1 MSKYSS
7 SVPAAGGIDRRTA
20 MAALAAWGGGIVA
33 AAPVSSVFGA
43 AQRSRAYPPS
53 EVLRRRRAMPSLA
66 FPAYLQP
73 LVDPTYA
80 TTITRI
86 SDRAAFGSSDRVLRH
101 AYAKNQ
107 PWNADG
113 SLLILGWTYPA
124 PILDG
129 RTYEFLFMRHQPS
142 QAVWSNTEPN
152 FMFGTH
158 SNMNVFVKADVRQD
172 WRETTLHTFTEFDTI
187 DFGGSEG
194 NLSNDDR
201 FVALM
206 GFKAGSGITLLV
218 YDTVADQVTAR
229 LPLGDLSAGASG
241 DADVNN
247 WSMSQSGAYA
257 VVQFNTD
264 RHGRPAGI
272 EVYDRKLNYQR
283 RLTDDGNYGGHFDL
297 GFDAAGDEVAVLQV
311 SSRDLVSARL
321 SDGRRTVQLRAELM
335 NWGIHISCR
344 NLQRPGWCYLSEF
357 AYLGNNRD
365 DLRFMKDKAIY
376 QELLA
381 VRLDGSGTVQHFGH
395 EHHCLPVRNREY
407 DRAAMAAPSRD
418 GRIVIW
424 GSDWENGARNAG
436 VHAYA
441 STANGADTSAAW

>member
-1 MSKYSS
+1 MSKFSS
-7 SVPAAGGIDRRTA
+7 NAPAAGGIDRRTA
-20 MAALAAWGGGIVA
+20 IAALAALGGG
-33 AAPVSSVFGA
+33 SVFGA
-43 AQRSRAYPPS
+43 APRGRAYPPS

-66 FPAYLQP
+66 FPAYLQL

-86 SDRAAFGSSDRVLRH
+86 SDRTAFGTPDRVLRH

-113 SLLILGWTYPA
+113 SLLMLGWNYPA

-142 QAVWSNTEPN
+142 QAVWSNTEAN

-158 SNMNVFVKADVRQD
+158 SNMNVFVKADVRED

-194 NLSNDDR
+194 NLTNDDR

-218 YDTVADQVTAR
+218 YDTAADQVTAQ
-229 LPLGDLSAGASG
+229 LPLGDLRAGATS

-247 WSMSQSGAYA
+247 WSMSQSGAYV

-272 EVYDRKLNYQR
+272 EVYDRELNYLR

-321 SDGRRTVQLRAELM
+321 SDGRRTVQLKAELM
-335 NWGIHISCR
+335 NWGIHLSCR

-357 AYLGNNRD
+357 AYLGDNRD
-365 DLRFMKDKAIY
+365 DLRFMADKAIY

-381 VRLDGSGTVQHFGH
+381 LRLDGSGTVQHFGH
-395 EHHCLPVRNREY
+395 EHHCLPVRSREY

-424 GSDWENGARNAG
+424 GSDWENGARSAE
-436 VHAYA
+436 VHAYVA
-441 STANGADTSAAW
+441 TAVRG

>member
-1 MSKYSS
+1 MPKYSS
-7 SVPAAGGIDRRTA
+7 NVSAAGAIDRRTA
-20 MAALAAWGGGIVA
+20 MAALAGSVVA
-33 AAPVSSVFGA
+33 AAPLSSVFGSTP
-43 AQRSRAYPPS
+43 RERVYPPS

-66 FPAYLQP
+66 RPAYLQAI
-73 LVDPTYA
+73 VDPTYGS
-80 TTITRI
+80 TITRI
-86 SDRAAFGSSDRVLRH
+86 SDQAAFGTQDRVLRH
-101 AYAKNQ
+101 TYAKNQ

-113 SLLILGWTYPA
+113 SLLMLGWNYPA
-124 PILDG
+124 PVLDG
-129 RTYEFLFMRHQPS
+129 RSWAFLFMRHQPS

-158 SNMNVFVKADVRQD
+158 SNMNVFVKADVRRD
-172 WRETTLHTFTEFDTI
+172 WTETTLRTFTEFDTI

-206 GFKAGSGITLLV
+206 GFTAGSGITLLV
-218 YDTVADQVTAR
+218 YDTVADRVTAR
-229 LPLGDLSAGASG
+229 LPLGDLRAGAVG

-247 WSMSQSGAYA
+247 WSMSPSGNHV

-272 EVYDRKLNYQR
+272 EVYDRNLNYLR

-297 GFDAAGDEVAVLQV
+297 GFDAAGDEVAVLQA
-311 SSRDLVSARL
+311 SSRDLVTARL
-321 SDGRRTVQLRAELM
+321 DDGRRTVQLAAVLM
-335 NWGIHISCR
+335 NWGIHVSCR

-418 GRIVIW
+418 GRVVIW
-424 GSDWENGARNAG
+424 GSDWENRARDAE
-436 VHAYA
+436 VHAYVA
-441 STANGADTSAAW
+441 TANGADDVG